1 MKISEQRLHQIILE
15 EKNKVLSEQAKINVL
30 QFALKEI
37 AMQSAQL
44 HDAEQVLSKIDEKD
58 LKKIK
63 SLAEQLDSI
72 FYRSMNS

>member
-15 EKNKVLSEQAKINVL
+15 EKNKVLSEQAKINGL

-44 HDAEQVLSKIDEKD
+44 HDAEQALSKIDEKD